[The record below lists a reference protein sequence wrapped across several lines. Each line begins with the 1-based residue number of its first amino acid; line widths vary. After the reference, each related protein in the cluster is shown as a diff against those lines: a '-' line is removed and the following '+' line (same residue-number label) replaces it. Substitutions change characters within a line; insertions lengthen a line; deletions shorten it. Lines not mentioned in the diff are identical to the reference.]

1 MAHTYPAETCSS
13 GCQAVTT
20 VMQLNVSEHR
30 EEDST
35 AAWTD
40 KRRRGAEDATVP
52 DRQKCVTSV
61 SKQFFKE
68 Q

>member
-1 MAHTYPAETCSS
+1 MAHTYPGDTCSS

-40 KRRRGAEDATVP
+40 KRGRGAGDAA
-52 DRQKCVTSV
+52 VTGRYV
-61 SKQFFKE
+61 
-68 Q
+68 